1 MSNLTQMLKQA
12 QGMQQKIED
21 MQAALEALEVTGEA
35 GGGLVRVTL
44 GGKGALKAID
54 IDPSL
59 CVPEERDVLEDLIV
73 AAHSE
78 AKAKVE
84 QIKKQEMADLTG
96 GLPLPPGMKLPF

>member
-21 MQAALEALEVTGEA
+21 MQAALAALEVTGEA
-35 GGGLVRVTL
+35 GGGLVKVTL
-44 GGKGALKAID
+44 SGKSALKAID

-59 CVPEERDVLEDLIV
+59 CVPEEREVLEDLIV

-78 AKAKVE
+78 AKTKIE
-84 QIKKQEMADLTG
+84 QIKKEEMADLTG
-96 GLPLPPGMKLPF
+96 GLALPPGMKLPF

>member
-12 QGMQQKIED
+12 QGMQKKVEE

-44 GGKGALKAID
+44 SGKGSLKAID

-59 CVPEERDVLEDLIV
+59 FVTEEREILEDMII

-78 AKAKVE
+78 AKAKIE
-84 QIKKQEMADLTG
+84 QIKKEEMADLTG
-96 GLPLPPGMKLPF
+96 GLALPPGMKLPF